1 MYELQAFY
9 VAIGGLADDI
19 VDLRHMNDLGPGI
32 KDIDS
37 VIKDFG
43 SPINKKFRLVQTVL
57 NEIINTFVEV
67 HNPAA
72 VVNMIGMG
80 NRPSKQ
86 VSGLTVQDIRADFN
100 VTERIENRH
109 GHKSAE
115 HIIAGN
121 DACQI
126 YYIKGFAGF

>member
-1 MYELQAFY
+1 MFELQALY

-19 VDLRHMNDLGPGI
+19 VDLRHINDLGPGI
-32 KDIDS
+32 KDFDS
-37 VIKDFG
+37 LIKDSG

-67 HNPAA
+67 KKPAE
-72 VVNMIGMG
+72 VNISGIG
-80 NRPSKQ
+80 NRQSKQ